1 MTAHEASSSSSSKSK
16 LWNSMGEVIVTT
28 TKKRRLPITV
38 HDHDPLG
45 LAHLRLSLSLD
56 TLPAGRHIRP
66 RSRQRHSQPRPRPHH
81 LPVLLQRQP
90 QDPAVS
96 DSGEQISNSIDD
108 YPLAGLCK
116 SFPCLSLS
124 PDHQSTFSGHIQP
137 DA

>member
-66 RSRQRHSQPRPRPHH
+66 RPRPHH

-108 YPLAGLCK
+108 DPLAGLCK